1 MNIKK
6 PTILLSKCLS
16 THSFAPCVSISN
28 TSSHTHSTSPRR
40 CHNQHIYSP
49 AERRRQGYATIA
61 SDGTEDYSHLR
72 WPDAPQGHRHPT
84 PYQIFCLQQ
93 TDAYSKQRFY
103 ELVKLYHP
111 DRSGSQPTDS
121 SILPT
126 THPCRNIPPTTKL
139 ERYRLIIAAH
149 GILSDPEKRRA
160 YDSFGA
166 GWSGMP
172 DAVTRSN
179 NWGRANAHGTRPGP
193 FSGWREHSDPDIW
206 GNATWEDWE
215 RFYARRD
222 PTHPSYQAPQYL
234 RNSYFITVVM
244 MLALLGSSANYGR
257 AEKNGEHFLEA
268 RDAMHDRASKEL
280 RKVRQQSESRH
291 KEERIQF
298 FLRQRE
304 ATMMGVGVEDVRR
317 DRLAKLLPEQENCMP
332 EDLRSKDWEDETR
345 SDDP

>member
-1 MNIKK
+1 
-6 PTILLSKCLS
+6 
-16 THSFAPCVSISN
+16 
-28 TSSHTHSTSPRR
+28 
-40 CHNQHIYSP
+40 
-49 AERRRQGYATIA
+49 
-61 SDGTEDYSHLR
+61 
-72 WPDAPQGHRHPT
+72 
-84 PYQIFCLQQ
+84 
-93 TDAYSKQRFY
+93 
-103 ELVKLYHP
+103 VKLYHP

-121 SILPT
+121 SILPA
-126 THPCRNIPPTTKL
+126 THPCRNIAPTTKL

-179 NWGRANAHGTRPGP
+179 NWGRANAHAHAHSSTRPGP
-193 FSGWREHSDPDIW
+193 FSGWREHGDPDIW
-206 GNATWEDWE
+206 ASATWEDWE

-222 PTHPSYQAPQYL
+222 PSHPSHQAPRYL
-234 RNSYFITVVM
+234 RNSYFVTVVM

-257 AEKNGEHFLEA
+257 AEKNGEQFLEA
-268 RDAMHDRASKEL
+268 RDAMHDRASREL
-280 RKVRQQSESRH
+280 RKVRQQ
-291 KEERIQF
+291 EERIQF

-304 ATMMGVGVEDVRR
+304 ATMMGVGVEDVSR

-345 SDDP
+345 GDDP